1 MTIASAI
8 GEVESVLQTSAV
20 TFWTTTSSVVGQV
33 IAGVLVL
40 FLSYKAIRIMM
51 GDTGINYA
59 GLTAE
64 IGWIGFVAALL
75 NFPQVWFGIVTFFL
89 SIGPKLASAVIQGVG
104 GNIAPE
110 GEGLAAYV
118 SLIID
123 TFTGSL
129 LSPLR
134 AVLSDIS
141 LFSDLLLVLGILILC
156 VVYVVYIYFL
166 IKGVLV
172 AYFWIYGMALLGAI
186 VIGFA
191 AFNETRSIFWDALR
205 IMLTNTVQL
214 LVGSVGLAVT
224 LAMASKLFEQLRGDD
239 LRGLTEVF
247 SSSYL
252 VTLFVGI
259 MSIMLFNVVVAIPGY
274 LFKTFVDG
282 RQNGPL
288 GDAISLAKQATGI
301 GGR

>member
-1 MTIASAI
+1 MTVASSI
-8 GEVESVLQTSAV
+8 GEVESVLQNSAL
-20 TFWTTTSSVVGQV
+20 TFWETTSPAVGQI

-51 GDTGINYA
+51 GDTGIYYA

-75 NFPQVWFGIVTFFL
+75 SFPQVWFGLVTFFL
-89 SIGPKLASAVIQGVG
+89 SIGPKLASAVVQGVG
-104 GNIAPE
+104 GGIEPE

-118 SLIID
+118 TLIID
-123 TFTGSL
+123 TFRDSL
-129 LSPLR
+129 LKPLA
-134 AVLSDIS
+134 AVLSDIN
-141 LFSDLLLVLGILILC
+141 LFSDLLLVLAILMLC
-156 VVYVVYIYFL
+156 VIYVLYIYFL

-205 IMLTNTVQL
+205 IMLTNTMQL
-214 LVGSVGLAVT
+214 LLGSAGLAVT
-224 LAMASKLFEQLRGDD
+224 LSMANTLFEQIRGDD
-239 LRGLTEVF
+239 LRGLTDVYSE
-247 SSSYL
+247 SYL

-259 MSIMLFNVVVAIPGY
+259 MSIMLYNVVVAIPGY

-288 GDAISLAKQATGI
+288 GDAISVAKQATGI